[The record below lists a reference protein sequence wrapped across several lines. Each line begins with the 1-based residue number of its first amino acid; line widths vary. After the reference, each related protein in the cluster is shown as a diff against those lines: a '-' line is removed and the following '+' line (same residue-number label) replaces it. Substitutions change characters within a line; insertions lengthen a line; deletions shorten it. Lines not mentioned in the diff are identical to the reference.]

1 MNNLLFVILKRYLN
15 IIIDLIV
22 TDNEYSDEYKKTVY
36 NVQNTDDE
44 IIEYKSLLKQLYDK
58 L

>member
-44 IIEYKSLLKQLYDK
+44 IIEYKYLLKQLYDK